1 MEWNEFLHPRLEHD
15 DDDDRG
21 VISHSEHLR
30 QEMRGE
36 TWTSVAAVARDFSL
50 ELHLLFSHTS
60 TLFILALTRRRRRR
74 TGAPALGGL
83 APGHLLLLSR

>member
-1 MEWNEFLHPRLEHD
+1 MELNEFLHPRLEHDD

-36 TWTSVAAVARDFSL
+36 TWTSVARDFSL

-60 TLFILALTRRRRRR
+60 TLFILALTRRRRR